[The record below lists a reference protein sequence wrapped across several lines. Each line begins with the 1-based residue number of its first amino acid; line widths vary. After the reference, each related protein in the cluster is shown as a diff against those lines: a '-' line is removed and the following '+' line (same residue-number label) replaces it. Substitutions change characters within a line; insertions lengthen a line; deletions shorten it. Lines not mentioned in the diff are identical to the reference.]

1 MSKKKLL
8 IHEVFEKARKDF
20 PAESTKNGWCKELVD
35 HFEKK
40 LKFIVNEKTFVRY
53 YDACLRDNK
62 EPSIKDIKILN
73 KLSEYLGYKD
83 FTDFSRTFVKNDE
96 NAKKTIFKVSIDEKE
111 EIIPMG
117 NSGLVINLTNTVEN
131 TQTFKMPEFMKQNGL
146 GIMEI
151 ALLLC
156 LVTGNIVFSSN
167 KKVSHGSSFPLGFMA
182 DIQSGID
189 KKYMYWNGE
198 RYIGTDSSF
207 IRPGL
212 DVKAMNEHLFQYFK
226 KIKRKDTL
234 TEQNALGTTWYSK
247 YYNEVEFFTEDG
259 VDPENGRELKRSTPT
274 IIYKYAG
281 KPKDSI
287 EIEE

>member
-20 PAESTKNGWCKELVD
+20 PAESTKNGWCEELVD

-40 LKFIVNEKTFVRY
+40 LKFIINEKTFVRY

-62 EPSIKDIKILN
+62 EPNIKDIKILN

-83 FTDFSRTFVKNDE
+83 FADFSRTFVKNDE
-96 NAKKTIFKVSIDEKE
+96 NANKTTVKISVDEDE
-111 EIIPMG
+111 ETLTDKLANII
-117 NSGLVINLTNTVEN
+117 INITNE
-131 TQTFKMPEFMKQNGL
+131 QHFKMPEFMKQNGL
-146 GIMEI
+146 GIMEM

-156 LVTGNIVFSSN
+156 LVTGNVVFSSN
-167 KKVSHGSSFPLGFMA
+167 KKISNGSSFPLSL
-182 DIQSGID
+182 ISGLQVATD
-189 KKYMYWNGE
+189 KKYMYWGGE
-198 RYIGTDSSF
+198 RYIATDSSF

-212 DVKAMNEHLFQYFK
+212 EVKAMNEHVFLHFR

-234 TEQNALGTTWYSK
+234 TEANALGKTWYSK
-247 YYNEVEFFTEDG
+247 FYGNVEFFTDDG
-259 VDPENGRELKRSTPT
+259 VDPENGRELRKSTST